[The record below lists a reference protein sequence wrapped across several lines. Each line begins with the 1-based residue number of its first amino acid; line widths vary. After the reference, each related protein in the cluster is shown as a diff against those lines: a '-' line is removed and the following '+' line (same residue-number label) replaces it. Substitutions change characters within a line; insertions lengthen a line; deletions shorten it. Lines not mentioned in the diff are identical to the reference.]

1 MHVMVAWDVGGGN
14 EVPANVNGAIG
25 RALEGYS
32 WTRPMRG
39 VAIVRV
45 RDLNERDEV
54 VESLIEAVEAVEKRE
69 KVDLKLVVSPG
80 MPRGWEYE
88 GYLAERVWKAIED
101 RSQ

>member
-1 MHVMVAWDVGGGN
+1 MHVMVAWDVGGGQ
-14 EVPANVNGAIG
+14 EVPANVNGAVR

-45 RDLNERDEV
+45 SDLDDRDEV
-54 VESLIEAVEAVEKRE
+54 VERLIEAVEQVEKTE
-69 KVDLKLVVSPG
+69 SVDVKLVVSPG

-88 GYLAERVWKAIED
+88 GYLAERVWTAIEG